1 MDTVSQMELF
11 REAVR
16 NGSVEV
22 LACPE
27 SGTRSSLVLDETYD
41 LRGHVPP
48 HYHDCEEVLVVLEGE
63 GMLFLGQ
70 DPRIVAAG
78 TTVVIPPGK
87 PHCLYNTGIGRLHL
101 LAFHPKANPVYQ
113 WVPGLFTDETNCNL
127 SPEDLLAQ
135 AI

>member
-1 MDTVSQMELF
+1 MDTVSQMEKL
-11 REAVR
+11 RDIVR

-27 SGTRSSLVLDETYD
+27 SGTRSSLVLEETYD
-41 LRGHVPP
+41 PRGHVPP
-48 HYHDCEEVLVVLEGE
+48 HYHDCEEILVFLEGE
-63 GMLFLGQ
+63 GIVFLGQ
-70 DPRIVAAG
+70 DPRTVIKG

-101 LAFHPKANPVYQ
+101 LVFHPKANPEYH
-113 WVPGLFTDETNCNL
+113 WVPGLFNDDTNSHQ

-135 AI
+135 AM